1 MEFTIN
7 GVKWGVQFV
16 RGTDNRL
23 RRSDGVLT
31 LGVTDW
37 NDKMIYLSDAL
48 HGDLLE
54 RVLCHEL
61 THTVCF
67 SWGIYLPIEYEEWLC
82 NFMADHGKEIIYLLD
97 KLLQSMERRRF
108 A

>member
-7 GVKWGVQFV
+7 GVRWGVQFV

-23 RRSDGVLT
+23 MRSDGTLT

-37 NDKMIYLSDAL
+37 MTKKVYLSDAL
-48 HGDLLE
+48 AGDLLR
-54 RVLCHEL
+54 RVVAHEL
-61 THTVCF
+61 VHCF
-67 SWGIYLPIEYEEWLC
+67 MFSHSIYIPIDEEE
-82 NFMADHGKEIIYLLD
+82 FIADWVATYGTDLVILLD
-97 KLLQSMERRRF
+97 DLLQAIERRRF

>member
-16 RGTDNRL
+16 RVADSRL
-23 RRSDGVLT
+23 LRSDGAYT

-37 NDKMIYLSDAL
+37 NTKKIYLSDSL
-48 HGDLLE
+48 YGDLLE
-54 RVLCHEL
+54 HVLCHEL
-61 THTVCF
+61 THAVCF
-67 SWGIYLPIEYEEWLC
+67 SYGIYIPIETEEWLC
-82 NFMADHGKEIIYLLD
+82 NYMADHGKEIIYLLD
-97 KLLQSMERRRF
+97 ELLQNMTRRRF